1 MSSYVD
7 GLLSL
12 LEAHPYLWL
21 FPLAVVEGPL
31 VAMVAGSMASLG
43 LISWPLAYPLVV
55 AADLVGDTAFYI
67 LGRFGHRL
75 WVRRALGRLGVKRSS
90 LDRLE
95 ALFRKRGARVL
106 VGGKLT
112 HFAGAPV
119 LAAAGL
125 ARVGYGR
132 FLLWNLAA
140 TVPKSA
146 ALMAA
151 GYLFGWQAVRYLDRG
166 SALLLLI
173 SLAAIVGLAAW
184 KLPKR
189 DRREDSRKEDVK

>member
-1 MSSYVD
+1 
-7 GLLSL
+7 
-12 LEAHPYLWL
+12 
-21 FPLAVVEGPL
+21 
-31 VAMVAGSMASLG
+31 
-43 LISWPLAYPLVV
+43 VV
-55 AADLVGDTAFYI
+55 AADLVGDTAFYV
-67 LGRFGHRL
+67 LGRFGHRP
-75 WVRRALGRLGVKRSS
+75 WGRRALGRLGVKRSS

-95 ALFRKRGARVL
+95 ALFRKKGARVL

-125 ARVGYGR
+125 ARIGYGR
-132 FLLWNLAA
+132 FLLWNLVA

-173 SLAAIVGLAAW
+173 ALAALAGLVAW
-184 KLPKR
+184 RWSKR
-189 DRREDSRKEDVK
+189 DRGGDSRKENDR

>member
-1 MSSYVD
+1 MSPYVQ

-31 VAMVAGSMASLG
+31 VAMVAGSMVSLG
-43 LISWPLAYPLVV
+43 LVSWPLAYPLVV
-55 AADLVGDTAFYI
+55 AADLLGDTAFYL
-67 LGRFGHRL
+67 LGRFGHRPQ
-75 WVRRALGRLGVKRSS
+75 VRRALGRLGVKRSS
-90 LDRLE
+90 LDALE
-95 ALFRKRGARVL
+95 AVFRKRGARVL

-132 FLLWNLAA
+132 FLLWNLVA
-140 TVPKSA
+140 TIPKSA

-151 GYLFGWQAVRYLDRG
+151 GYLFGLQAVRYLDRG
-166 SALLLLI
+166 SALLLLV
-173 SLAAIVGLAAW
+173 SLAVIACLVAW
-184 KLPKR
+184 KLSTR
-189 DRREDSRKEDVK
+189 DRREDSRKDDDR

>member
-1 MSSYVD
+1 MSSYVE
-7 GLLSL
+7 GILSL

-21 FPLAVVEGPL
+21 FPLAVAEGPL
-31 VAMVAGSMASLG
+31 VAMVAGSMVSLG
-43 LISWPLAYPLVV
+43 LVSWPLAYPLVV

-67 LGRFGHRL
+67 LGRFGHRP
-75 WVRRALGRLGVKRSS
+75 WVRRALDRLGVKRSS

-95 ALFRKRGARVL
+95 AVFRKRGARVL

-125 ARVGYGR
+125 AGVGYGR

-146 ALMAA
+146 ALMGA

-173 SLAAIVGLAAW
+173 SLAAIAGLAAW
-184 KLPKR
+184 KLSKR
-189 DRREDSRKEDVK
+189 DRREDSRKEDDK

>member
-1 MSSYVD
+1 MSSYVE

-31 VAMVAGSMASLG
+31 VAMVAGSMVSLG

-67 LGRFGHRL
+67 LGCFGHRL
-75 WVRRALGRLGVKRSS
+75 WVLRALGRLGVKRSS

-132 FLLWNLAA
+132 FLLWNLVA
-140 TVPKSA
+140 TVPKTA

-173 SLAAIVGLAAW
+173 SLAALAGLAAW
-184 KLPKR
+184 KLSKR
-189 DRREDSRKEDVK
+189 DRREESRQEGDK

>member
-1 MSSYVD
+1 MSPYVE

-31 VAMVAGSMASLG
+31 VAMVAGSMLSLG
-43 LISWPLAYPLVV
+43 IVSWPLALPLVV
-55 AADLVGDTAFYI
+55 AADLVGDTAFYV
-67 LGRFGHRL
+67 LGRFGHRP
-75 WVRRALGRLGVKRSS
+75 WVRRVMGRLGVKRSS

-95 ALFRKRGARVL
+95 SVFRKRGARVL

-125 ARVGYGR
+125 AGVGYGR

-173 SLAAIVGLAAW
+173 SLATIAGLAAW
-184 KLPKR
+184 KLSKR
-189 DRREDSRKEDVK
+189 DRREDSRKEGDK

>member
-1 MSSYVD
+1 MSSYV
-7 GLLSL
+7 GGILTLLA
-12 LEAHPYLWL
+12 AHPYLWL
-21 FPLAVVEGPL
+21 FPLAVVEGLL
-31 VAMVAGSMASLG
+31 VAMVAGSMVSLG
-43 LISWPLAYPLVV
+43 LVSWPLAYLLVV
-55 AADLVGDTAFYI
+55 AADLVGDTAFYV
-67 LGRFGHRL
+67 LGRFGHRPR
-75 WVRRALGRLGVKRSS
+75 VRRALGRLGVNSSS

-125 ARVGYGR
+125 ARIGYGR
-132 FLLWNLAA
+132 FLLWNLVA

-146 ALMAA
+146 ALMAV

-173 SLAAIVGLAAW
+173 SLAALVGLVAW
-184 KLPKR
+184 RWSKR
-189 DRREDSRKEDVK
+189 DRGEDSRKEGDR

>member
-1 MSSYVD
+1 MSSYV
-7 GLLSL
+7 GGILTLLA
-12 LEAHPYLWL
+12 AHPYLWL
-21 FPLAVVEGPL
+21 FPLAVVEGLL
-31 VAMVAGSMASLG
+31 VAMVAGSMVSLG
-43 LISWPLAYPLVV
+43 LVSWPLAYLLVV
-55 AADLVGDTAFYI
+55 AADLVGDTAFYV
-67 LGRFGHRL
+67 LGRFGHRPR
-75 WVRRALGRLGVKRSS
+75 VRRALGRLGVNSSS

-125 ARVGYGR
+125 ARIGYGR
-132 FLLWNLAA
+132 FLLWNLVA

-146 ALMAA
+146 ALMAV

-173 SLAAIVGLAAW
+173 SLAALVGLVAW
-184 KLPKR
+184 RWSKR
-189 DRREDSRKEDVK
+189 DCGGDSRKEGDR

>member
-1 MSSYVD
+1 MSSYV
-7 GLLSL
+7 GSL
-12 LEAHPYLWL
+12 VSVLEAHPYLWL

-31 VAMVAGSMASLG
+31 VAMVAGSMVSLG
-43 LISWPLAYPLVV
+43 LVSWPLAYPLVV
-55 AADLVGDTAFYI
+55 AADLVGDTAFYV
-67 LGRFGHRL
+67 LGRFWHRP
-75 WVRRALGRLGVKRSS
+75 WVRHALGRLGVKRSS

-132 FLLWNLAA
+132 FLLWNLVA
-140 TVPKSA
+140 TIPKSA
-146 ALMAA
+146 ALMAV
-151 GYLFGWQAVRYLDRG
+151 GYLFGWQAVRYLDHG
-166 SALLLLI
+166 SALLLLV
-173 SLAAIVGLAAW
+173 SLAVIACLVAW
-184 KLPKR
+184 KLSTR
-189 DRREDSRKEDVK
+189 DRREDSRKDDDR

>member
-1 MSSYVD
+1 MSSYVA
-7 GLLSL
+7 GILSL

-31 VAMVAGSMASLG
+31 VAMVAGSMVSLG
-43 LISWPLAYPLVV
+43 LVSWPLAYPLVV

-95 ALFRKRGARVL
+95 ALFRKKGARVL

-125 ARVGYGR
+125 AGVGYGR
-132 FLLWNLAA
+132 FLLWNLVA

-173 SLAAIVGLAAW
+173 ALAALAGLVAW
-184 KLPKR
+184 RWSKR
-189 DRREDSRKEDVK
+189 DRGGDSRKENDR

>member
-1 MSSYVD
+1 MSHYVEV
-7 GLLSL
+7 LLSL

-31 VAMVAGSMASLG
+31 VAMVAGSMVSLG
-43 LISWPLAYPLVV
+43 LVSWPLAYPLVV
-55 AADLVGDTAFYI
+55 AADLLGDTAFYL

-90 LDRLE
+90 LDGLE
-95 ALFRKRGARVL
+95 AVFRKRGARVL

-125 ARVGYGR
+125 AGVGYGR

-146 ALMAA
+146 TLMAA

-166 SALLLLI
+166 STLLLLI
-173 SLAAIVGLAAW
+173 SLVAIACLAAW
-184 KLPKR
+184 KLPTR
-189 DRREDSRKEDVK
+189 DRRKDSRKEDDG

>member
-1 MSSYVD
+1 MSSYV
-7 GLLSL
+7 GGILSL

-31 VAMVAGSMASLG
+31 VAMVAGSMVSLG
-43 LISWPLAYPLVV
+43 LVSWPLAYPLVV
-55 AADLVGDTAFYI
+55 AADLVGDTAFYV
-67 LGRFGHRL
+67 LGRFGHRPR
-75 WVRRALGRLGVKRSS
+75 VRRALGRLGVKSSS

-125 ARVGYGR
+125 ARIGYGR
-132 FLLWNLAA
+132 FLLWNLVA

-146 ALMAA
+146 ALMAV

-173 SLAAIVGLAAW
+173 SLAALVGLVAW
-184 KLPKR
+184 RWSKR
-189 DRREDSRKEDVK
+189 DRGEDSRKEADR

>member
-1 MSSYVD
+1 
-7 GLLSL
+7 
-12 LEAHPYLWL
+12 
-21 FPLAVVEGPL
+21 
-31 VAMVAGSMASLG
+31 
-43 LISWPLAYPLVV
+43 
-55 AADLVGDTAFYI
+55 
-67 LGRFGHRL
+67 
-75 WVRRALGRLGVKRSS
+75 
-90 LDRLE
+90 
-95 ALFRKRGARVL
+95 VL

-125 ARVGYGR
+125 ARVGYGC
-132 FLLWNLAA
+132 FLFWNLAA

-151 GYLFGWQAVRYLDRG
+151 GYLFGWQAVRFLDRG

>member
-1 MSSYVD
+1 MSSYV
-7 GLLSL
+7 GGILTLLA
-12 LEAHPYLWL
+12 AHPYLWL
-21 FPLAVVEGPL
+21 FPLAVVEGLL
-31 VAMVAGSMASLG
+31 VAMVAGSMVSLG
-43 LISWPLAYPLVV
+43 LVSWPLAYLLVV
-55 AADLVGDTAFYI
+55 AADLVGDTAFYV
-67 LGRFGHRL
+67 LGRFGHRPR
-75 WVRRALGRLGVKRSS
+75 VRRALGRLGVNSSS

-125 ARVGYGR
+125 ARIGYGR
-132 FLLWNLAA
+132 FLLWNLVA

-146 ALMAA
+146 ALMAV

-173 SLAAIVGLAAW
+173 SLAALVGLVAW
-184 KLPKR
+184 RWSKR
-189 DRREDSRKEDVK
+189 DRGGDSRKEGDR

>member
-1 MSSYVD
+1 MSPYVQV
-7 GLLSL
+7 LLSL

-21 FPLAVVEGPL
+21 FPLAVIEGPL
-31 VAMVAGSMASLG
+31 VAMVAGSMVSLG
-43 LISWPLAYPLVV
+43 LVSWPLAYPLVV
-55 AADLVGDTAFYI
+55 GADLLGDTAFYL
-67 LGRFGHRL
+67 LGRFGHRPQ
-75 WVRRALGRLGVKRSS
+75 VRRALGRLGVKRSS
-90 LDRLE
+90 LDALE
-95 ALFRKRGARVL
+95 AVFLKRGARVL

-132 FLLWNLAA
+132 FLFWNLVA
-140 TVPKSA
+140 TIPKSA

-166 SALLLLI
+166 SALLLLV
-173 SLAAIVGLAAW
+173 SLAAVVCLVAW
-184 KLPKR
+184 RFSRR
-189 DRREDSRKEDVK
+189 DRRREPRKEDDG